1 MGRSA
6 AEGGPCD
13 TSTAQCWSRAMR
25 SHRIWTRARTPARR
39 RGRAVRKCSRRI
51 RRKRALPTASG
62 TTIHGFKSTEGV
74 RTGCCVDEH
83 TWRQEGRRPAAQL
96 PTAPDVLRIPPGG
109 CDGDIGHWAV
119 SGGRWRTGLRG
130 ILTTGS
136 TSESRRNCSGV
147 LRKTRLSVN
156 EHKATI
162 RPVATS
168 TYQRGPALL
177 AGGALWLPAAC
188 APALLA
194 ALHCGG

>member
-1 MGRSA
+1 
-6 AEGGPCD
+6 
-13 TSTAQCWSRAMR
+13 MR
-25 SHRIWTRARTPARR
+25 SHRIWTRARKPARR
-39 RGRAVRKCSRRI
+39 RGRAVRKCSRRVRAPDGLGHHHPRIQADRRRI
-51 RRKRALPTASG
+51 RGR
-62 TTIHGFKSTEGV
+62 
-74 RTGCCVDEH
+74 GCCVDEH
-83 TWRQEGRRPAAQL
+83 TWRQGGRRPAARLQ
-96 PTAPDVLRIPPGG
+96 TAPDVLRIPPGG

-136 TSESRRNCSGV
+136 TSGSRRNCSGV
-147 LRKTRLSVN
+147 LRKIRLS
-156 EHKATI
+156 KQTTI

-194 ALHCGG
+194 ALHCTAVGSCYHRRNTVATRRRLARQR